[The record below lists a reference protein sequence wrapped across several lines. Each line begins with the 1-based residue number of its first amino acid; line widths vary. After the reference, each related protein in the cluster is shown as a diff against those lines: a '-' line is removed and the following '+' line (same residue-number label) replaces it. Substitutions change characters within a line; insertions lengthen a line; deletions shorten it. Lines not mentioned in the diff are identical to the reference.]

1 MSRPSLR
8 TVTRTQGANAALKDG
23 TVAPRGFDLAF
34 EDVPV
39 LIHAFR
45 RMVREQAYDVCE
57 MAFTTYLCAKA
68 VGKRFTALPV
78 FLMRGFHHGA
88 ILTAANGGI
97 EDPKGLAGRAA
108 GVNLGYTVTTGVW
121 ARGVLH
127 DEYGVE
133 PSRVTWVRSGDEH
146 VAEYRPPENV
156 VSMRPGG
163 DLADMV
169 LSGEL
174 AAAIGI
180 NPGHPGLTPLIP
192 NATEAGFAALRERGH
207 YPINHLIV
215 VRDEL
220 LCEYPDL
227 ARSVFDA
234 FTEAKHRYLDQ
245 LRAGT
250 LPDPTAADATYRR
263 VMEITGADPLPYGVA
278 PNEAVI
284 EELIRHTMDQ
294 GILDRR
300 PDIGS
305 LFAWAG

>member
-8 TVTRTQGANAALKDG
+8 TVTRTQGANTALKDG
-23 TVAPRGFDLAF
+23 TVAPQGFDLAF
-34 EDVPV
+34 EEVPV

-45 RMVREQAYDVCE
+45 QMVREQAYDVCE

-78 FLMRGFHHGA
+78 FLVRGFHHGA
-88 ILTAANGGI
+88 ILTAASGGV
-97 EDPKGLAGRAA
+97 EDPKDLAGRAV
-108 GVNLGYTVTTGVW
+108 GVNRGYTVTTGVW

-133 PSRVTWVRSGDEH
+133 PGRVTWVRSGDEH

-156 VSMRPGG
+156 VPMRPGG

-169 LSGEL
+169 VSGEL

-180 NPGHPGLTPLIP
+180 DPGHPGLTPLIP
-192 NATEAGFAALRERGH
+192 DAAEAGFAALRERGH

-220 LCEYPDL
+220 LREHPDL

-250 LPDPTAADATYRR
+250 PPDPSAADVTYQR
-263 VMEITGADPLPYGVA
+263 VMEVTGGDPLPYGVA

-284 EELIRHTMDQ
+284 EELIRHAMDQ

-305 LFAWAG
+305 LFVGEG

>member
-1 MSRPSLR
+1 
-8 TVTRTQGANAALKDG
+8 
-23 TVAPRGFDLAF
+23 
-34 EDVPV
+34 
-39 LIHAFR
+39 
-45 RMVREQAYDVCE
+45 MVREQAYDVCE

-108 GVNLGYTVTTGVW
+108 GVNRGYTVTTGVW

-133 PSRVTWVRSGDEH
+133 PSQVTWVRSGDEH

-284 EELIRHTMDQ
+284 EELIRHAMDQ